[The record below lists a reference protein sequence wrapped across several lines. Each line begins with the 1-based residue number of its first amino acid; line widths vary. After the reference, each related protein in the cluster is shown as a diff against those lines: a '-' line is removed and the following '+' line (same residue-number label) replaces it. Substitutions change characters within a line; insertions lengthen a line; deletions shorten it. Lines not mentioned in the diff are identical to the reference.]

1 MIPIDLSAP
10 LLMCHRDG
18 RGRIDALTR
27 QALSAREAINGA
39 WEPVAADDPEV
50 ASFLRDTAPREA
62 DGLSQ
67 SDIAMARV
75 LEDLIDTLME
85 RGLIQFTDLP
95 AAAQA
100 KLLAR
105 REKRASLRDPLQLLP
120 FADTSLDLSFGDDF
134 T

>member
-1 MIPIDLSAP
+1 MTPIDLSQP

-18 RGRIDALTR
+18 GGRIDALTR
-27 QALSAREAINGA
+27 QALTTREAVNGA
-39 WEPVAADDPEV
+39 WEPVATDDPEV
-50 ASFLRDTAPREA
+50 VDFLRDTAPSEA

-67 SDIAMARV
+67 SDTAMARV
-75 LEDLIDTLME
+75 LEDLIDTLIE

-100 KLLAR
+100 KLLDR
-105 REKRASLRDPLQLLP
+105 RQKRASLKDPLQLLP
-120 FADTSLDLSFGDDF
+120 FAETSFDLLFGDDI